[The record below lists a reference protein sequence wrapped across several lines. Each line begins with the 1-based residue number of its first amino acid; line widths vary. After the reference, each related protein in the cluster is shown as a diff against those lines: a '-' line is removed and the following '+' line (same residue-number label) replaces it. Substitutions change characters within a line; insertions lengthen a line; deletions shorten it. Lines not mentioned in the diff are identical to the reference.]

1 MLFARTVPDGDHSLS
16 VSIVSGTVGID
27 GVAVRPT
34 TNVTSAR
41 TAAPDRF
48 ETFDAGSTRSPPD
61 NEGLDCTRAPADH
74 TLCPGGAVGRAPTAR
89 YADSWHGWPVR
100 PLHKQHP
107 IQGSFLDPRP
117 AGFHFGIDISV
128 PDDRPEKSAPLGR
141 THRVYAIEGGTV
153 YNLFDGGLPCRQR
166 RVWVGHFAYYHVDA
180 TVPAGAAI
188 APGQMIG
195 WTCKGEWHVHLS
207 ELTSAHVLVNPLHP
221 GGKLAPYGDSKP
233 PVVGPFALFAP
244 APNLWTTPHGAM
256 WSPGTGRPM
265 SAERL
270 HGAVDVR
277 VRVRDPQSFRGWLTS
292 LPYLNTDL
300 HPYCL
305 ALTVS
310 RKSDGAK
317 VLQREISGPV
327 FPYSLPENFHFAPG
341 TRANQRTA
349 VCYHLHHQ
357 ASKSPVHCPGR
368 YWIHAFGTPASA
380 YWNTRTMPNGRYRV
394 RVTAWDPSGHKASKA
409 VVVTVQNQ

>member
-1 MLFARTVPDGDHSLS
+1 M
-16 VSIVSGTVGID
+16 
-27 GVAVRPT
+27 
-34 TNVTSAR
+34 
-41 TAAPDRF
+41 
-48 ETFDAGSTRSPPD
+48 
-61 NEGLDCTRAPADH
+61 
-74 TLCPGGAVGRAPTAR
+74 
-89 YADSWHGWPVR
+89 
-100 PLHKQHP
+100 
-107 IQGSFLDPRP
+107 
-117 AGFHFGIDISV
+117 
-128 PDDRPEKSAPLGR
+128 
-141 THRVYAIEGGTV
+141 
-153 YNLFDGGLPCRQR
+153 
-166 RVWVGHFAYYHVDA
+166 
-180 TVPAGAAI
+180 
-188 APGQMIG
+188 
-195 WTCKGEWHVHLS
+195 
-207 ELTSAHVLVNPLHP
+207 LVNPLHP

-277 VRVRDPQSFRGWLTS
+277 VRVRDPQSFRGWLAS

-300 HPYCL
+300 HPYRL

-341 TRANQRTA
+341 TRANQRTEI
-349 VCYHLHHQ
+349 CYHLHHQ